1 MKHFMFILLAL
12 ILAACASSKKTTRQ
26 ESAKTETSSVVEET
40 KASGNAIVIDTTK
53 SNDFTYTITQ
63 IEFFPPSGNVPEI
76 GEKCNC
82 IPKTMQ
88 LHSFDDA
95 IASNEEKKPPSTH
108 GAVKSWKQIQIG
120 IKNEQKG
127 KTEVNDSTKTGK
139 KAAVKNKN
147 DTENKDDA
155 VKTSET
161 TIPWYWYVTGFVLIG
176 IVLFLIRSPTLKVF
190 RKIFSFF

>member
-12 ILAACASSKKTTRQ
+12 ILTACASSKKTTRQ

-63 IEFFPPSGNVPEI
+63 IEFFPPSGNMPEI

-88 LHSFDDA
+88 LHSFNDT
-95 IASNEEKKPPSTH
+95 IASNEEKKPPSKH
-108 GAVKSWKQIQIG
+108 GAVKSWKQVQIG

-127 KTEVNDSTKTGK
+127 KTEMNDSTKTGK

-155 VKTSET
+155 VKTTET

-190 RKIFSFF
+190 RKIFPVF

>member
-12 ILAACASSKKTTRQ
+12 ILTACASSKKTTRQ

-88 LHSFDDA
+88 LHTLTMQLHQM
-95 IASNEEKKPPSTH
+95 KKRSRLPH
-108 GAVKSWKQIQIG
+108 MVRLRVGNKFKS
-120 IKNEQKG
+120 
-127 KTEVNDSTKTGK
+127 V
-139 KAAVKNKN
+139 
-147 DTENKDDA
+147 
-155 VKTSET
+155 
-161 TIPWYWYVTGFVLIG
+161 
-176 IVLFLIRSPTLKVF
+176 
-190 RKIFSFF
+190 